1 MRINEVSINEVS
13 INEVSI
19 NEVSINNINI
29 NKVSINKV
37 SNNKYVPPT
46 TSSSSNSRRNNYTH
60 SNNNSKKISVPS
72 STEKTALKKEFS
84 LAEHLNA
91 FPLLTTNHKTNNR
104 TLLSFAQSLKTAK
117 DTKDASDP
125 LVMDVL
131 PGWVNIKY
139 DDKGAIQYKYG
150 KTSNRYP
157 VSDPAVD
164 NEVLGNV
171 LLNYR
176 LAREQYERDNDVSR
190 LGDLSEY
197 YGARS
202 LNELFAEEEI
212 LMQREIEN
220 ENYSSDYSD

>member
-1 MRINEVSINEVS
+1 MRVNEVNINEV
-13 INEVSI
+13 
-19 NEVSINNINI
+19 NI
-29 NKVSINKV
+29 NKVNTNTNKAN
-37 SNNKYVPPT
+37 NNKYVPPT
-46 TSSSSNSRRNNYTH
+46 TNSSSSSRRNNYTH
-60 SNNNSKKISVPS
+60 SNNNSKKISVPT

-84 LAEHLNA
+84 LAEQLNA
-91 FPLLTTNHKTNNR
+91 FPLLTTNHATNNQ
-104 TLLSFAQSLKTAK
+104 TPLSFAQSLKTAK
-117 DTKDASDP
+117 DPKDASDP

-131 PGWVNIKY
+131 PGWVNIQY

-150 KTSNRYP
+150 KTTNRYP
-157 VSDPAVD
+157 VSDPAID

-197 YGARS
+197 YGARP
-202 LNELFAEEEI
+202 LTELFAEEEI

-220 ENYSSDYSD
+220 DNYSSDYSD